1 MSLPTNLTNF
11 STYTAETSTPG
22 HDHDVEVSMLL
33 ELYTKSRKATGC
45 TKLKTFSGAGQG
57 KINPI
62 ANLKKAIDP
71 RTAG

>member
-1 MSLPTNLTNF
+1 MLP
-11 STYTAETSTPG
+11 
-22 HDHDVEVSMLL
+22 
-33 ELYTKSRKATGC
+33 ELYTKIQKAAGC
-45 TKLKTFSGAGQG
+45 TKLKTFSGAEQG